1 MQFIGVDT
9 RNIEG
14 KSCMCYKLQFLQPF
28 FLKRKR
34 EKGWMNSNC
43 CYVQRCCFAVPTPG
57 IKVGFRRM
65 QGIVSE
71 PLFWS
76 FTSWYFSSIKV
87 QIFWDGHKIWN
98 ISSIIFYLSTA
109 LSKKLEDFFKKL
121 WPSQNNWTLAW
132 KDEG

>member
-1 MQFIGVDT
+1 
-9 RNIEG
+9 
-14 KSCMCYKLQFLQPF
+14 
-28 FLKRKR
+28 
-34 EKGWMNSNC
+34 MNSNC
-43 CYVQRCCFAVPTPG
+43 CYAQRCCFAVPTPG

-98 ISSIIFYLSTA
+98 ISPIIFYLSTA

-121 WPSQNNWTLAW
+121 WPSQNNWTLAKW
-132 KDEG
+132 YAKWAFDIIYNVHQAEILVYKLILYTVVCKIV